1 MTSTPTTMLTTTVRG
16 SSTRAFLLRS
26 RPNRPK
32 TALMPMAS
40 STPRPTPTTEP
51 TRPTTPASSST
62 DRATWRRLAPIARS
76 RASSRLRWATRIE
89 KVLTMRNAPT
99 VSAMPAKTR
108 RKVVTNDS
116 ASSMRLAARA
126 AVASPVAAWV
136 SDGSTF
142 ATAARSSLL
151 AGAGCGG
158 HPDLREGVL
167 ALEEQLLRLRG
178 VEHDDAGADQ
188 RRPAERGGPHE
199 ARVEARLLG
208 GGDDGHRLTQRGS
221 PTSWPSRRRA
231 RSRPRPAAIGRA
243 RGWPRASRWPPGR
256 PCS

>member
-1 MTSTPTTMLTTTVRG
+1 MLTTTVRG

-32 TALMPMAS
+32 TVLMPMAS
-40 STPRPTPTTEP
+40 STPRPMPTTEP

-89 KVLTMRNAPT
+89 NVLTMRNAPT

-116 ASSMRLAARA
+116 ASSIRLAARA

-142 ATAARSSLL
+142 ATLARSSSWLVPGAAVTQICENASSPWRNSCCAWAVSNMTTL
-151 AGAGCGG
+151 A
-158 HPDLREGVL
+158 
-167 ALEEQLLRLRG
+167 
-178 VEHDDAGADQ
+178 
-188 RRPAERGGPHE
+188 
-199 ARVEARLLG
+199 
-208 GGDDGHRLTQRGS
+208 
-221 PTSWPSRRRA
+221 PTSVDPPNAAVPTRRTSRRGCSVAVTMGTVSPSR
-231 RSRPRPAAIGRA
+231 
-243 RGWPRASRWPPGR
+243 
-256 PCS
+256 